1 MRSTDDI
8 LVDVRA
14 AVRRPRVRPGPGAG
28 SDGIVAELQSAVR
41 PDAPTER
48 PALHVPPPES
58 AMHPLEAFAARPP
71 QAPLAVPRRRW
82 VGIAALV
89 PWLVGA
95 GIVISG
101 LLYVSQYGMRT
112 KSEAVRKGSAAV
124 AHMLAARDD
133 VERMDWE
140 SAGRNLRDA
149 REGFD
154 AAGREL
160 GVLGPTVTGILA
172 RIPGLDAL
180 RAGRDILRAGHL
192 LSDAG
197 IAISDAVGTM
207 TNLSDAADAPGAKG
221 ISLAGAFPALE
232 DAFTSAERGI
242 SEATSLLEG
251 IDTADIPDDLREEFA
266 GLRERLPHLREITA
280 RGAATVGFLRDFTGD
295 GRSRRYLVLFQN
307 SSELR
312 PTGGFP
318 GSYGILTVQNGRV
331 TDWRAD
337 DIYNPDGQIRDL
349 IVPPQQLQH
358 ITPGWGMRDAN
369 WFADFSVSAPKVAEF
384 WRLGGG
390 TAVDGV
396 LAIRPEVLGL
406 ILDATGPITLD
417 GYDAIITAENFLPI
431 LQSQVE
437 TDRPTGQPKRIIA
450 DLAPIVLDR
459 LASLPG
465 ERWVGLADG
474 FRQALDRRDILLWF
488 PDDNLQRYAD
498 ESGWSGRILRE
509 DGDYLMV
516 NIANIA
522 GAKADAVTATAVKLE
537 TRLQDGVLVHRL
549 TLTRRNDGHASP
561 YGFYNKT
568 NRSYVRILVPEG
580 STLRGI
586 TGNAR
591 PAHRPLINYADRTVV
606 RDPDLA
612 ALEATYRYDAARDVT
627 TSAESGKTGFGFW
640 MEVAPGATGTV
651 QLEYAVPAGASGSPY
666 RLLVQRQPGLDLTEF
681 ELTLDKPGLM
691 VGSSEP
697 ALVEWP
703 DSWRLHDTLDH
714 DLRMTATLR

>member
-8 LVDVRA
+8 LVDLRA
-14 AVRRPRVRPGPGAG
+14 AVRRPRVRRTSVGN
-28 SDGIVAELQSAVR
+28 SDDIVGELEAAVR
-41 PDAPTER
+41 P
-48 PALHVPPPES
+48 PAVEPVAVPPPVAPGPHPFES
-58 AMHPLEAFAARPP
+58 LAARPV
-71 QAPLAVPRRRW
+71 QAPIAVSRRW
-82 VGIAALV
+82 WFGAVALM
-89 PWLVGA
+89 PWVVGA
-95 GIVISG
+95 GVVITG

-112 KSEAVRKGSAAV
+112 KGEVVRQGSAAV
-124 AHMLAARDD
+124 AHMLAAKSDA
-133 VERMDWE
+133 ERMDWE
-140 SAGRNLRDA
+140 SAEKNLRNA
-149 REGFD
+149 RDGFD

-160 GVLGPTVTGILA
+160 AILGPAVTGIVSH
-172 RIPGLDAL
+172 IPGLGALRTGHDVL
-180 RAGRDILRAGHL
+180 RAGRL

-197 IAISDAVGTM
+197 IAVSGAVTAM
-207 TNLSDAADAPGAKG
+207 TRLGDSADAPGAKG
-221 ISLAGAFPALE
+221 IPFGEVFPVLEEAFSA
-232 DAFTSAERGI
+232 AERDI
-242 SEATSLLEG
+242 AEAAALLEG
-251 IDTADIPDDLREEFA
+251 VEAADVPANLREDVA
-266 GLRERLPHLREITA
+266 DLRERLPHLRALVA
-280 RGAATVGFLRDFTGD
+280 RGSQTVGFLREFMGD
-295 GRSRRYLVLFQN
+295 GRPRRYLVLFQN

-318 GSYGILTVQNGRV
+318 GSYGILTMEDGRV

-349 IVPPQQLQH
+349 IIPPQQLQH

-369 WFADFSVSAPKVAEF
+369 WFADFTVSARKAAEF

-396 LAIRPEVLGL
+396 LAIRPDVLEL
-406 ILDATGPITLD
+406 LLTATGPITLD

-450 DLAPIVLDR
+450 DLAPVVLDR
-459 LASLPG
+459 LAALPG
-465 ERWVGLADG
+465 DRWVGLLDG
-474 FRQALDRRDILLWF
+474 LHGALERRDILLWF
-488 PDDNLQRYAD
+488 AEDALLRYAD
-498 ESGWSGRILRE
+498 DNGWTGRIHRE

-537 TRLQDGVLVHRL
+537 TRLQDGTLVHRL

-568 NRSYVRILVPEG
+568 NRSYVRLLVPEG

-591 PAHRPLINYADRTVV
+591 PKYRPLMEYAGRGAV

-612 ALEATYRYDAARDVT
+612 ALEATYRYDAGRDVT
-627 TSAESGKTGFGFW
+627 TSVESGRTGFGFW
-640 MEVAPGATGTV
+640 MEVAPGTTGTV
-651 QLEYAVPAGASGSPY
+651 QVEYAVPAAASGNPY
-666 RLLVQRQPGLDLTEF
+666 RLLVQRQPGLDLTGF
-681 ELTLDKPGLM
+681 ELTFDKPGLM
-691 VGSSEP
+691 VGSSAP

-703 DSWRLHDTLDH
+703 DSWRLHDALEQ
-714 DLRMTATLR
+714 DLRVNATFR